1 VHPYLVHSNP
11 ADVSLRLKAPNLC
24 LRSFPFPIASQ
35 GIHRTFWAFI
45 LLSRPVSPMGH
56 PKLPWAPIL
65 GFTSVKPSLVH
76 SVERACLRRTQLHQ
90 PFISSVG
97 HPCLHRT
104 PTQPVLRSSHHLT
117 FIASHLGE
125 VVLGIA
131 SRAQVP
137 RLNRTSTDSPVSHVL
152 ARGGNVHAQVK
163 S

>member
-1 VHPYLVHSNP
+1 VLQPNRHCSSVKGTQLVPSF
-11 ADVSLRLKAPNLC
+11 VSLPN
-24 LRSFPFPIASQ
+24 RIAR
-35 GIHRTFWAFI
+35 HVRHTFWAFI

-56 PKLPWAPIL
+56 PKLPWVPIL
-65 GFTSVKPSLVH
+65 GFSSVKPSLVH
-76 SVERACLRRTQLHQ
+76 SIERACLRRTQLHQ

-97 HPCLHRT
+97 QCLHRT

-131 SRAQVP
+131 SRTQVP
-137 RLNRTSTDSPVSHVL
+137 RLNRTSVDSPVSHVL
-152 ARGGNVHAQVK
+152 AHGGSVHAQVK